1 MVSGEPGRT
10 AGGEPPEPVP
20 GRAAGAAGR
29 GPGPGGYG
37 PPGNYGLPSGY
48 EPPGGYGA
56 PGNYGPP
63 SGYGPPGDFAA
74 PAAPPAPAPEAA
86 GTAEAA
92 DVTAGAA
99 AGGSRRRL
107 RWSTRRL
114 NYPRADRAGWRRWVP
129 DWRHRIDYPRSGR
142 GGVLRWL
149 PSWRQ
154 WLLLAGGSFGLLV
167 VAAGTMY
174 ATTDIPSDLNAFAT
188 QQNNVFYWADGSEM
202 ARTGLV
208 NRQDVPLDQVP
219 TQVQWAVLAAENET
233 FYSDPGISFQG
244 IARAVYR
251 MGSGGDTQGGS
262 TITQQYVKNA
272 YLNQRQDFSRKLDEM
287 FIALKLDQQVS
298 KQEILGGYL
307 NISWFGRGSYGIERA
322 AQAYYGK
329 DVSEL
334 NVSEGAFLA
343 SLLKGASLYD
353 PATGPEN
360 HARAVERWSWILDR
374 MVKIGKLSATER
386 AKYTTFPEPQAV
398 PPLVGLNGQTGYL
411 VDLAKSYAQSHADIS
426 PAQFDLGGY
435 QIYTTFEKPREDALT
450 DAVRAEEEKLD
461 PEHRPADQNVHLGAA
476 SVATDGRILAVYGG
490 PDYLK
495 QGFDNAN
502 TVNVPAG
509 SAFTPLVYAA
519 GLGQGV
525 QHERDGA
532 RTPVQPTTT
541 YNGDNGVELQTPEG
555 PYWGRDGKKARTTND
570 GGKNWGS
577 VSLRTAIEQSV
588 NGPIQQLGMDVGL
601 GNVRKTAI
609 GLGLLPESMGDL
621 TPAYALGNSTPS
633 AIRLAD
639 AYTAF
644 DARGRRTDPYS
655 VTGVSRNGVDIPVE
669 KPKAVQA
676 VTPEVAAQVDAAL
689 RGAVRDGA
697 AKDVRQAAP
706 DAAGKPGTTQERQ
719 AGWYVAYRGDVA
731 TAVTVFR
738 LDLKTLELLPLTGI
752 GGAAQTAPDSAI
764 PAGIWAAYAKG
775 TAH

>member
-1 MVSGEPGRT
+1 M
-10 AGGEPPEPVP
+10 
-20 GRAAGAAGR
+20 
-29 GPGPGGYG
+29 
-37 PPGNYGLPSGY
+37 
-48 EPPGGYGA
+48 
-56 PGNYGPP
+56 
-63 SGYGPPGDFAA
+63 
-74 PAAPPAPAPEAA
+74 
-86 GTAEAA
+86 
-92 DVTAGAA
+92 
-99 AGGSRRRL
+99 
-107 RWSTRRL
+107 
-114 NYPRADRAGWRRWVP
+114 P
-129 DWRHRIDYPRSGR
+129 DWGRRIDYPRSGR
-142 GGVLRWL
+142 RGVLRWL

-167 VAAGTMY
+167 VAAGVMY
-174 ATTDIPSDLNAFAT
+174 ATTEVPTDLNAFAT
-188 QQNNVFYWADGSEM
+188 QQNNVFYWSDGTEM

-208 NRQDVPLDQVP
+208 NRQDVPLDEVP

-233 FYSDPGISFQG
+233 FYSDPGISVSG

-287 FIALKLDQQVS
+287 FIALKLDQQDS
-298 KQEILGGYL
+298 KEEILSGYL

-353 PATGPEN
+353 PAAGPEN

-374 MVKIGKLSATER
+374 MVKIGKLSAAER
-386 AKYTTFPEPQAV
+386 ARYTAFPEPNPV

-411 VDLAKSYAQSHADIS
+411 VDLAKSYVQSHADIS

-435 QIYTTFEKPREDALT
+435 QIYTTFEKPKEEALAE
-450 DAVRAEEEKLD
+450 AVQAAEKKLD
-461 PEHRPADQNVHLGAA
+461 PDHRPADQNVHLGAA

-502 TVNVPAG
+502 TVNVPVG
-509 SAFTPLVYAA
+509 SAFAPLVYAA

-525 QHERDGA
+525 QRERDGA
-532 RTPVQPTTT
+532 RTPVTPGTT
-541 YNGDNGVELQTPEG
+541 YNGDNGVDLQTPEG
-555 PYWGRDGKKARTTND
+555 PYWGRDGKKAKTAND
-570 GGKNWGS
+570 GGRSWGS
-577 VSLRTAIEQSV
+577 ITLRAALEESV
-588 NGPIQQLGMDVGL
+588 NGPVQQLGMDVGL

-609 GLGLLPESMGDL
+609 DLGLLPDSMGEL

-644 DARGRRTDPYS
+644 DAEGKRTDPYS
-655 VTGVSRNGVDIPVE
+655 VSSVSQNGADVPVA
-669 KPKAVQA
+669 KPAKVQA

-689 RGAVRDGA
+689 RGAVKEGA
-697 AKDVRQAAP
+697 DKGVRQAAA
-706 DAAGKPGTTQERQ
+706 DGAGKPGTTQERN
-719 AGWYVAYRGDVA
+719 AGWYVGYRGDVA
-731 TAVTVFR
+731 TAVTLFR
-738 LDLKTLELLPLTGI
+738 LDLKTLELLPLTGV
-752 GGAAQTAPDSAI
+752 GGAAQNVPDSTV
-764 PAGIWAAYAKG
+764 PAGIWSAYTKA